1 MKLTRVLILFCCT
14 NGAKGITSPIT
25 DLAIQEYKI
34 NRQLAQIKLN
44 QAGRHRSSKA
54 LPIGSGPAIGFAEL
68 LKQIKKAQR
77 AADARRRGE
86 NNLRRSRQKL
96 GGRIQ
101 AGTMEAFRRM
111 QKIVGTYV

>member
-1 MKLTRVLILFCCT
+1 MKLTKVLISFCCI
-14 NGAKGITSPIT
+14 NGAKGITSSIT

-34 NRQLAQIKLN
+34 NRQIAQNKLN

-54 LPIGSGPAIGFAEL
+54 LPIGCGQAIGFAEL
-68 LKQIKKAQR
+68 LEKIKIAQR
-77 AADARRRGE
+77 AANARRRRK
-86 NNLRRSRQKL
+86 NNLRRSRQNL

-111 QKIVGTYV
+111 QKNVGTYV